1 MNATPDSSPTKT
13 SSHSPAPAKG
23 NGAAEFALV
32 DDVDTGPNI
41 QPTDE
46 TEAKRRKRRFNLEA
60 DALGPEQPAIEE
72 PTESFTLDFG
82 PPNQLLWFRVDP
94 RPGRSETV
102 TLLKAIPPGGTR
114 PKLFYVPKAARAIA
128 ELRERWRHY
137 TVHVT
142 QDRFGRIALW
152 PRRQPRDFANGAKD
166 TWAATDAEVA
176 QCAKTDWIRRE
187 PDPNSRTGGYRAV
200 YRPPG
205 CEEIPLK
212 PWDDRPLEELMELAI
227 PEEDVITDDSHPLV
241 VFLRT
246 GKVIQPKRAS
256 DD

>member
-1 MNATPDSSPTKT
+1 MNATPETPQTMT
-13 SSHSPAPAKG
+13 SDQTPAPAKG
-23 NGAAEFALV
+23 NGAAEYTLV
-32 DDVDTGPNI
+32 DDVDTGPNT
-41 QPTDE
+41 QSMDAA
-46 TEAKRRKRRFNLEA
+46 EAKPKKPRFNLEA

-72 PTESFTLDFG
+72 PTESFTLGFG
-82 PPNQLLWFRVDP
+82 PPDQLLWFQVDP
-94 RPGRSETV
+94 RPGRSLTV

-114 PKLFYVPKAARAIA
+114 PKLFYVPKAARVIP

-137 TVHVT
+137 TVHTT
-142 QDRFGRIALW
+142 QDCFGRTALW

-176 QCAKTDWIRRE
+176 QRAKPDWVRRE

-200 YRPPG
+200 YRPHG
-205 CEEIPLK
+205 SEKIPPK

-227 PEEDVITDDSHPLV
+227 PEEDVIADDSHPLV

-246 GKVIQPKRAS
+246 GKVIQPRRAS